1 MSILNIKNIRELIQN
16 FELKSLF
23 IEELGWNHLSMK
35 SIPYPEFTQLPIAG
49 LGSIPVFAIV
59 SSQGQ
64 LPEAKLR
71 ATIHRQI
78 SQTYH
83 ENLLIFLDKQSQPT
97 QSVWRWV
104 KREEGQ
110 EMAREHVYLRGQS
123 GDLFISKLSGL
134 FVDLSELDESG
145 NVSVLDVLRRL
156 QKSLDVE
163 PVTKKFYRDFEQQH
177 LAFLELITGIKD
189 DRDRRWYASV
199 LLNRLMFI
207 WFLQIKHFLAN
218 GNDRY
223 LQEKLA
229 ASSQRGQ
236 DRYFA
241 DFLPLLFFQG
251 FAKPPAEREDP
262 QGWLGEIPYLNGGL
276 FLKHRIELENPHIVI
291 PDKAFANLFGLFQK
305 YTWSLDDSPG
315 GDDNEINPDVL
326 GYIFEKYIN
335 QKQFG
340 AYYTRPEITEY
351 LCTQT
356 IYQLILDKVNHPEVP
371 SVLPARRFETVP
383 ELLIQ
388 LDAPLC
394 RELLWKV
401 LPELKLLDP
410 ACGSGA
416 FLVAAMKVLINLYSA
431 VIGKIKFLH
440 EASLTA
446 WLKQTEEAH
455 PSLSYFIKKQIIV
468 KNLFGVDIMEEATEI
483 AKLRLFLAL
492 VSSANTVEHLE
503 PLPNIDFNI
512 LAGNSL
518 IGLLTVDGEKFAE
531 INKTG
536 DLFKDLAVKS
546 YQQILAEK
554 NRLIASYRDAT
565 GYAAKHLQSLR
576 DEIYA
581 HKRGSQ
587 RVLNQLLLKEF
598 ERLKIR
604 FEQATWDSSK
614 QKEGKPV
621 KRPLTVQDLES
632 LHPFHWGYEFDE
644 VLRPSSPAL
653 LPEGEGS
660 SPRPLGEGLGVR
672 GGFDA
677 IITNPPWET
686 FQPNGKEFFSE
697 YSESVSKKKMDI
709 KDYDAELKRL
719 LVDEVVKTAWLTYQ
733 SNFNHQREF
742 FRFANQYKHQ
752 VPLIDGKR
760 HGKDVNL
767 YKLFLEQCFNLL
779 RDGGQCGMVIPS
791 GIYTDLGATGLR
803 ELLFEKTQVTGLFG
817 FENRQEIFEGV
828 HRSFKFVVLT
838 LAKGPCT
845 ESFPAAF
852 MRHEVKELQHFP
864 QSGALWLTTE
874 LIRRL
879 SPDSHS
885 VMEFKSE
892 KDIAIAEKMLKFPLL
907 GKQLERVWNLELHR
921 EFNMTDDAYLLHK
934 ERPKNGL
941 PLYEGKMIHQFD
953 HRWGEPKYWIDEQE
967 GRKALLGKKE
977 EDKGQVLE
985 YQGYRL
991 AYRSIASSTN
1001 ERALICTVIPPC
1013 FTGNSLNI
1021 SENFGIGALLVCVS
1035 FLNSFVVD
1043 WLLRQKVT
1051 TNINMFYIYQ
1061 LPVPRLTAQDP
1072 PFKPIVTRAAQLICT
1087 TPEYDDLA
1095 KEVADLAGLRD
1106 LRGLTDSQQRTQV
1119 RAELDGM
1126 IAHLYGLTE
1135 EEFRHI
1141 LGTFPLV
1148 KEEVKEA
1155 AVGAYLTFF
1164 QEFKAKL

>member
-1 MSILNIKNIRELIQN
+1 MSTLNIKNIRELIQN
-16 FELKSLF
+16 FEFKSLF

-35 SIPYPEFTQLPIAG
+35 PIQQAEFTQLPIAE

-59 SSQGQ
+59 SSLGR

-71 ATIHRQI
+71 ATIQRQI
-78 SQTYH
+78 SATYH
-83 ENLLIFLDKQSQPT
+83 ENLLIFLDKPSQPT

-110 EMAREHVYLRGQS
+110 EMAREHLYLRGQS

-134 FVDLSELDESG
+134 FVDLSDLDESG

-177 LAFLELITGIKD
+177 LAFLELITGIAN

-207 WFLQIKHFLAN
+207 WFLQIKHFLEN

-223 LQEKLA
+223 LQEKLEE
-229 ASSQRGQ
+229 STQRGQ

-241 DFLPLLFFQG
+241 EFLPVLFFQG
-251 FAKPPAEREDP
+251 FAKPAAEREDP
-262 QGWLGEIPYLNGGL
+262 QRWLGEIPYLNGGL
-276 FLKHRIELENPHIVI
+276 FLKHRIELENPQIVI
-291 PDKAFANLFGLFQK
+291 PDKAFANLFSLFQK

-356 IYQLILDKVNHPEVP
+356 IYQLILDKVNHPEVTG
-371 SVLPARRFETVP
+371 VLPARRFESVP

-431 VIGKIKFLH
+431 VIGKIKFLQ
-440 EASLTA
+440 EVSLTA
-446 WLKQTEEAH
+446 WLKETEEAH

-492 VSSANTVEHLE
+492 VSSATTLEHLE

-518 IGLLTVDGEKFAE
+518 IGLLKVDGEKFVE
-531 INKTG
+531 VGQTG
-536 DLFKDLAVKS
+536 DLLKAEEVQS
-546 YQQILAEK
+546 YQQVLAEK
-554 NRLIASYRDAT
+554 NRLIGLYRDAS
-565 GYAAKHLQSLR
+565 GYAADYLQSLR

-581 HKRGSQ
+581 HKRSSQ

-598 ERLKIR
+598 ERLKIK
-604 FEQATWDSSK
+604 FEQATWESAK
-614 QKEGKPV
+614 QQEGKPV

-677 IITNPPWET
+677 IVTNPPWEI
-686 FQPNGKEFFSE
+686 FKPQAKEFF
-697 YSESVSKKKMDI
+697 
-709 KDYDAELKRL
+709 AEFS
-719 LVDEVVKTAWLTYQ
+719 EVVTKNKMTIKEFEKAQGKLLSNTETREAWLAYQ
-733 SNFNHQREF
+733 SRFPFVSQYVRSSPQYVHQTTVV
-742 FRFANQYKHQ
+742 N
-752 VPLIDGKR
+752 GKKT
-760 HGKDVNL
+760 GTDVNL
-767 YKLFLEQCFNLL
+767 YKLFIEQCVNLL
-779 RDGGQCGMVIPS
+779 RDSGQCGIVIPS

-803 ELLFEKTQVTGLFG
+803 GLLFDQTQVTGLFG
-817 FENRQEIFEGV
+817 FENRKEIFEGV

-838 LAKGPCT
+838 LAKGPRT

-907 GKQLERVWNLELHR
+907 GEKLEGVWNLALTR
-921 EFNMTDDAYLLHK
+921 EFDMTNDSHLFKTEPAK
-934 ERPKNGL
+934 GRL

-953 HRWGEPKYWIDEQE
+953 HRWGEPKYWIDERE
-967 GRKALLGKKE
+967 GRQALLGKKK
-977 EDKGQVLE
+977 EDKGQVLD

-991 AYRSIASSTN
+991 GFRDVARNTDERTMIA
-1001 ERALICTVIPPC
+1001 TVLPPLV
-1013 FTGNSLNI
+1013 FTGNTLINSYSPQNNLELLAI
-1021 SENFGIGALLVCVS
+1021 TAL
-1035 FLNSFVVD
+1035 LNSFVAD
-1043 WLLRQKVT
+1043 ALIRQKVT
-1051 TNINMFYIYQ
+1051 AHCNMFYVYQ
-1061 LPVPRLTAQDP
+1061 LPIPRLTVQDP
-1072 PFKPIVTRAAQLICT
+1072 PFKSIVTRAAQLICT

-1106 LRGLTDSQQRTQV
+1106 LRGLTDSQQRAQL

-1148 KEEVKEA
+1148 KEEVKVA
-1155 AVGAYLTFF
+1155 AVRSFDF
-1164 QEFKAKL
+1164 

>member
-1 MSILNIKNIRELIQN
+1 MSTLNIKNIRELIQN
-16 FELKSLF
+16 FDLTSLF
-23 IEELGWNHLSMK
+23 IEELGWNRLSMK
-35 SIPYPEFTQLPIAG
+35 PIQYPEFTQLPIAE

-59 SSQGQ
+59 SSLGR

-71 ATIHRQI
+71 ATIQQQI

-83 ENLLIFLDKQSQPT
+83 ENLLIFLDKPSPPT

-104 KREEGQ
+104 KREENQ
-110 EMAREHVYLRGQS
+110 EVAREHVYLRGQS

-134 FVDLSELDESG
+134 FVDISDLDESG

-156 QKSLDVE
+156 QKSLDVA

-177 LAFLELITGIKD
+177 LAFLELIEGIEN

-207 WFLQIKHFLAN
+207 WFLQIKHFLEN

-229 ASSQRGQ
+229 ASQQRGQ

-241 DFLPLLFFQG
+241 EFLPVLFFQG
-251 FAKPPAEREDP
+251 FAKPAVEREDP

-276 FLKHRIELENPHIVI
+276 FLKHRIELENPQIVI

-356 IYQLILDKVNHPEVP
+356 IYQLILDKVNHPEVAG
-371 SVLPARRFETVP
+371 VLPARQFESVP

-492 VSSANTVEHLE
+492 VSSANTVEQLE

-518 IGLLTVDGEKFAE
+518 IGLLKVDGEKFVE
-531 INKTG
+531 VGQTG
-536 DLFKDLAVKS
+536 DLLKAGEAQS
-546 YQQILAEK
+546 YQQVLAEK
-554 NRLIASYRDAT
+554 NRLIALYRDAS
-565 GYAAKHLQSLR
+565 GYAADHLQSLR

-581 HKRGSQ
+581 HKRRSQ

-598 ERLKIR
+598 ERLKIK
-604 FEQATWDSSK
+604 FEQATWESAK
-614 QKEGKPV
+614 QQEGKPV
-621 KRPLTVQDLES
+621 KRPLTVHDLES

-644 VLRPSSPAL
+644 VLQ
-653 LPEGEGS
+653 
-660 SPRPLGEGLGVR
+660 R

-677 IITNPPWET
+677 IVTNPPWEI
-686 FQPNGKEFFSE
+686 FKPQAKEFF
-697 YSESVSKKKMDI
+697 
-709 KDYDAELKRL
+709 AEFS
-719 LVDEVVKTAWLTYQ
+719 EVVTKNKMTIKEFEKEQGKLLSNTEIRDAWLVYQ
-733 SNFNHQREF
+733 SRFPFVSQYVRSSPQYVHQ
-742 FRFANQYKHQ
+742 AAVVN
-752 VPLIDGKR
+752 GKKT
-760 HGKDVNL
+760 GTDVNL
-767 YKLFLEQCFNLL
+767 YKLFVEQGVNLL
-779 RDGGQCGMVIPS
+779 RDGGQCGIVIPS
-791 GIYTDLGATGLR
+791 GIYTDLGTTGLR
-803 ELLFEKTQVTGLFG
+803 KMLFTQTQVRTLFG
-817 FENRQEIFEGV
+817 FSNEKFIFEEV
-828 HRSFKFVVLT
+828 HHGFKFCL
-838 LAKGPCT
+838 LNFAKGKKT
-845 ESFPAAF
+845 ESFSVAFRINTREAISKDQLESFLHDHGQHLQIAAVLV
-852 MRHEVKELQHFP
+852 EK
-864 QSGALWLTTE
+864 
-874 LIRRL
+874 L

-885 VMEFKSE
+885 VMEFKSAT
-892 KDIAIAEKMLKFPLL
+892 DIAIAEKMLKFPLL
-907 GKQLERVWNLELHR
+907 GEKLEGVWNLVLTN
-921 EFNMTDDAYLLHK
+921 EFHMTNDSHLFKTEPAK
-934 ERPKNGL
+934 GRL
-941 PLYEGKMIHQFD
+941 PLYEGKMIHQFN

-977 EDKGQVLE
+977 EDKGQVLD

-1021 SENFGIGALLVCVS
+1021 SENLGIGALVCVS

-1072 PFKPIVTRAAQLICT
+1072 QFKPIVTRAAQLICT
-1087 TPEYDDLA
+1087 TPEYDELA
-1095 KEVADLAGLRD
+1095 KKVADLAGLRD
-1106 LRGLTDSQQRTQV
+1106 LRGLTDSQQRAQV

-1155 AVGAYLTFF
+1155 ALRSFGF
-1164 QEFKAKL
+1164 

>member
-1 MSILNIKNIRELIQN
+1 MSTLNIKNIRELIQN

-23 IEELGWNHLSMK
+23 IEELGWNHRSMK
-35 SIPYPEFTQLPIAG
+35 PIQQSEFTQLPIAE

-59 SSQGQ
+59 SSQES
-64 LPEAKLR
+64 LLDSKMR
-71 ATIHRQI
+71 ATIQRQV
-78 SQTYH
+78 SETYH
-83 ENLLIFLDKQSQPT
+83 ENLLIFLDKLSQPT

-177 LAFLELITGIKD
+177 LAFLELITGIEN

-207 WFLQIKHFLAN
+207 WFLQIKHFLDS

-223 LQEKLA
+223 LQEKLEE
-229 ASSQRGQ
+229 STQRGQ

-241 DFLPLLFFQG
+241 EFLPVLFFQG

-276 FLKHRIELENPHIVI
+276 FLKHRIELENPQIVI
-291 PDKAFANLFGLFQK
+291 PDKAFANLFRLFQR

-356 IYQLILDKVNHPEVP
+356 IYQLILDKVNHSEVLG
-371 SVLPARRFETVP
+371 VLPARRFETVP

-394 RELLWKV
+394 RKLLWKV
-401 LPELKLLDP
+401 LPALKLLDP

-455 PSLSYFIKKQIIV
+455 PSLNYFIKKQIIV

-518 IGLLTVDGEKFAE
+518 IGLLKVDGEKFAE
-531 INKTG
+531 VGKTG
-536 DLFKDLAVKS
+536 DLLKAKEVQS
-546 YQQILAEK
+546 YQQVLAEK
-554 NRLIASYRDAT
+554 NRLIGLYRDVS
-565 GYAAKHLQSLR
+565 GYAANYLQTLR

-581 HKRGSQ
+581 HKQHSQ

-598 ERLKIR
+598 ERLKIK
-604 FEQATWDSSK
+604 FEQATWESAK

-644 VLRPSSPAL
+644 VLQ
-653 LPEGEGS
+653 
-660 SPRPLGEGLGVR
+660 R

-677 IITNPPWET
+677 IVTNPPWEI
-686 FQPNGKEFFSE
+686 FKPQAKEFF
-697 YSESVSKKKMDI
+697 
-709 KDYDAELKRL
+709 AEFS
-719 LVDEVVKTAWLTYQ
+719 EVVTKNKMTIKAFEKEQGQLLSQAKIRDAWLAYQ
-733 SNFNHQREF
+733 SRFPFVSQYVRSSPQYVHQT
-742 FRFANQYKHQ
+742 AVVN
-752 VPLIDGKR
+752 GKKT
-760 HGKDVNL
+760 GTDVNL
-767 YKLFLEQCFNLL
+767 YKLFIEQCVNLL
-779 RDGGQCGMVIPS
+779 RDGGQCGMVVPS

-817 FENRQEIFEGV
+817 FENRKAIFEGV
-828 HRSFKFVVLT
+828 DSRFKFVVLT
-838 LAKGPCT
+838 VVKGPRT

-852 MRHEVKELQHFP
+852 MRHEVKKLQHFP

-885 VMEFKSE
+885 VMEFKSG
-892 KDIAIAEKMLKFPLL
+892 KDIAIAEKMLQFPLL
-907 GKQLERVWNLELHR
+907 GEKLEGVWNLVLTN
-921 EFNMTDDAYLLHK
+921 EFHMTNDSYLFK
-934 ERPKNGL
+934 TEPAKGRL

-977 EDKGQVLE
+977 DKGQILD
-985 YQGYRL
+985 YPGYRL
-991 AYRSIASSTN
+991 AFRSVASNTN
-1001 ERALICTVIPPC
+1001 ERTMIATVLPKKV
-1013 FTGNSLNI
+1013 FYGHSLNATKGQWNL
-1021 SENFGIGALLVCVS
+1021 SELLYLTAV
-1035 FLNSFVVD
+1035 LNSFVFD
-1043 WLLRQKVT
+1043 YSLRQRVSANLT
-1051 TNINMFYIYQ
+1051 MFYIYQ
-1061 LPVPRLTAQDP
+1061 QSAVPRFTAQDP

-1095 KEVADLAGLRD
+1095 KEVADLTGLRD
-1106 LRGLTDSQQRTQV
+1106 LRGLTDSQQRAQV

-1141 LGTFPLV
+1141 LGTFLLV
-1148 KEEVKEA
+1148 KEAVKEA
-1155 AVGAYLTFF
+1155 AVRCFGLFR
-1164 QEFKAKL
+1164 